1 MRMPSGNSQSP
12 TPNYSRCLRS
22 ICGVGNWKLGVV
34 TAAALCLAAA
44 SAAAQVPNAA
54 AAIGAAKDAR
64 AKTEAAQQK
73 NSDALNPLPSS
84 GQASQAKPAMPA
96 PPPAQPSAPP
106 SAPSGTPGQAVAPG
120 GQPESTGPGYSYDPA
135 GRRDPFVSLLGR
147 GGDLPATGARPTG
160 LPGALINDVT
170 LRGVLKSAKGDFTAL
185 LQSPDSHTYIVH
197 AGDKLMDGSVIAITQ
212 DAIVFSQDV
221 NDPLSLVKQREVR
234 KTIRPEA
241 R

>member
-1 MRMPSGNSQSP
+1 MMMRRW
-12 TPNYSRCLRS
+12 T
-22 ICGVGNWKLGVV
+22 LGIV
-34 TAAALCLAAA
+34 TAALLFAGAA

-73 NSDALNPLPSS
+73 NADALDP
-84 GQASQAKPAMPA
+84 QAKPAAPALPPQQLPATAPA
-96 PPPAQPSAPP
+96 PGRA
-106 SAPSGTPGQAVAPG
+106 PGQAGAPAAP
-120 GQPESTGPGYSYDPA
+120 QPESSGPGYAYDPA

-147 GGDLPATGARPTG
+147 GGDLPATGARPPG

-170 LRGVLKSAKGDFTAL
+170 LKGVLKSGKGDFTAL
-185 LQSPDSHTYIVH
+185 LQSPDNHTYIVH
-197 AGDKLMDGSVIAITQ
+197 TGDKLMDGAVKAITQ

-234 KTIRPEA
+234 KTMRPEA